1 MIFLGVIILLLVTAS
16 TIMHVLV
23 FVEVARLAEAYE
35 AAQEDPCTACSHG
48 FEGKTKC

>member
-1 MIFLGVIILLLVTAS
+1 MTFLAVSILLLVLAS

-35 AAQEDPCTACSHG
+35 AAQEDSCTSCSHG
-48 FEGKTKC
+48 FEGKIKC